1 MSLLMQALRKAES
14 AKKKQGGGPDT
25 PDTPDAL
32 VAPDAAQAVAAPAA
46 PAHAELTLEVKE
58 PTREDIAAA
67 KEAASAKAVVEP
79 VDYFSSEVPPPR
91 PSFVAAPAPLET
103 APQGFDPDRG
113 FGASAPEARPET
125 IADVAPPAAPAA
137 PLRPPETAAR
147 LKLGLEQQKESDAAR
162 QALEAQSAAAAVFA
176 AKARSHNRRPLVIA
190 GIGLLLLAGAAAYGY
205 VQFMRATQPSELSM
219 VTPPPAVAPAPPLP
233 APEAGVAPAPAP
245 APVPVTAAADATP
258 VATPVAAAPG
268 PTRTRA
274 PAAAPAKVRAAAA
287 PMPAPAAAARDGAA
301 IAVVRNDG
309 SRQLNPTLKNAYQAF
324 VAGDMA
330 AARSQYQRVLQQE
343 PDNRDALLGMAA
355 IAVNRGQASEA
366 GSFYTRLLELDP
378 TDAEAASGLA
388 GVQGGDPTQSESNLK
403 KVLATSPQT
412 GSAHFAL
419 GNVYAQQQRW
429 PEAQQAYFQAVGAAP
444 ANADYA
450 FNLAVSLDKLGHK
463 KLALESYQRALQLAQ
478 AGAANVNQVTVQ
490 QRIGQLRQDLNALPK

>member
-25 PDTPDAL
+25 PDTL
-32 VAPDAAQAVAAPAA
+32 VAADAAQAAPAA

-67 KEAASAKAVVEP
+67 KEAASASAKAVVEP

-113 FGASAPEARPET
+113 FGASAPEARPEP

-176 AKARSHNRRPLVIA
+176 AKARSHNRRPLAIA

-219 VTPPPAVAPAPPLP
+219 VTPPPAVPPAPPLP
-233 APEAGVAPAPAP
+233 APEAGVAPAP
-245 APVPVTAAADATP
+245 VPAAADATP
-258 VATPVAAAPG
+258 VAAEPG

-274 PAAAPAKVRAAAA
+274 LAAAPAKVRAAAA
-287 PMPAPAAAARDGAA
+287 PVSAPAAAARDGAA

-403 KVLATSPQT
+403 KVLATNPQT

-450 FNLAVSLDKLGHK
+450 FNLAVSLDKLGQK

-490 QRIGQLRQDLNALPK
+490 QRIGQLRQELNAVPK